1 MPINLGSPEHWRRRA
16 AEARQQAEE
25 IRDDESRRAMLAVA
39 KSYEQIAKRAEE
51 LRQTKSN

>member
-1 MPINLGSPEHWRRRA
+1 MPINLGSPEHWRRLA

>member
-39 KSYEQIAKRAEE
+39 KSYEQIAERAEE
-51 LRQTKSN
+51 LRHTKSN